1 MTGFSKSLN
10 SKKLNC
16 SELRVLLVG
25 PYPPPFGGI
34 ASLFLNLIPELKH
47 YSAQDIAVLHF
58 GSVNKIERH
67 EGTVVYRYSLKSQFW
82 LLMLPW
88 NWKIIFETLKEF
100 WSFRL
105 SKLEVIKL
113 CLKTI
118 IVNNISS
125 KHQSNV
131 VSFYESNASLEILS
145 CKKIWGN
152 ARGITLQ
159 IFGEIYEKTS
169 SKFIDKRKDLF
180 KKILEIPEIL
190 TSPSKHCANSFKS
203 IIDREVEIIYSGV
216 ELNRFS
222 GLDKLR
228 IELRKK
234 MNCSDEI
241 VQFLFLGRFHPDMGL
256 DKLIEAIPRVIE
268 TNKNVKFILAGA
280 SGPLVSMALDF
291 EKENPNYITILN
303 DIPFEQISSLYA
315 AADIVCAPSL
325 DHRAC
330 MGLTIK
336 EAMASSLPSIGT
348 NSGGIP
354 EAIIHNETGLIV
366 PHKEDGN
373 IDVTGY
379 VEAMVKLANSKD
391 LRKSMGENARLR
403 AEQVFSKEVTVQK
416 TADVFLRCITKS

>member
-1 MTGFSKSLN
+1 MTVLLKSAN
-10 SKKLNC
+10 SMKLDC
-16 SELRVLLVG
+16 SELRVLLIG

-34 ASLFLNLIPELKH
+34 ASLFVNLIPELKR

-58 GSVNKIERH
+58 GNVNKIEYH
-67 EGTVVYRYSLKSQFW
+67 EEALIYRYNLKSQLW

-88 NWKIIFETLKEF
+88 NWNVIYKTLKEF
-100 WSFRL
+100 WRYKL
-105 SKLEVIKL
+105 SVIEIIKL

-118 IVNNISS
+118 IVNKISC

-145 CKKIWGN
+145 CKKIWGKK
-152 ARGITLQ
+152 RGITLQ

-169 SKFIDKRKDLF
+169 SKFIKKRIDLF
-180 KKILEIPEIL
+180 KKILEIPDIL

-203 IIDREVEIIYSGV
+203 ILDREVEIIYSGV
-216 ELNRFS
+216 DLNRFS
-222 GLDKLR
+222 GLKSLR
-228 IELRKK
+228 LELRKK
-234 MNCSDEI
+234 MNYSDEI
-241 VQFLFLGRFHPDMGL
+241 IQFLFLGRFHPDMGL
-256 DKLIEAIPRVIE
+256 DKLIEAIPKVIE
-268 TNKNVKFILAGA
+268 NNQKVKFILAGA

-303 DIPFEQISSLYA
+303 DIPFEQITSLYA
-315 AADIVCAPSL
+315 AADIVCTPSL

-336 EAMASSLPSIGT
+336 EAMATSLPAIGT

-354 EAIIHNETGLIV
+354 EAIINNETGFIV
-366 PHKEDGN
+366 SHKEDGN

-379 VEAMVKLANSKD
+379 VEAMIKLVNSQE
-391 LRKSMGENARLR
+391 LRKSMGKNARLR
-403 AEQVFSKEVTVQK
+403 AEQLFSKEVTVQK
-416 TADVFLRCITKS
+416 TADVFLRCIPNN